1 MSRDNIQRGNIQ
13 PSLSR
18 IREYVYHYIQRF
30 KAGRTSLD
38 DVEHARRLNIEA
50 TDEDIPT
57 FP

>member
-1 MSRDNIQRGNIQ
+1 MSRDNRENIQ

-18 IREYVYHYIQRF
+18 IREYVYHCIQRF

-38 DVEHARRLNIEA
+38 DVERARRPNIEV
-50 TDEDIPT
+50 TNEDIST